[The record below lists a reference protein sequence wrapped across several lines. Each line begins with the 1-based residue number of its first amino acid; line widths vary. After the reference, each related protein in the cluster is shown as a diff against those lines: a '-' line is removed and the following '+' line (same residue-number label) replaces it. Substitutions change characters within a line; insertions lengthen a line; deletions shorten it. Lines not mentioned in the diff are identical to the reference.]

1 MAFYGLGVVNLFQQ
15 VAIEAVLLAI
25 RCSNE
30 IWSRR
35 FDIDD
40 FIHHSA
46 MILGSALITFH
57 DPFKPYAYLLVHSQ
71 ILHVPMAVFY
81 YRKLLTNI
89 YFDNRGSGNCA
100 TKSKRMTSLP
110 SPPPP
115 PPLIARRQVM
125 FAESGFRVFWLFCT
139 GYRGSLLLSAALHR
153 FLFFFSF
160 FLISSSTTSPSPLSS
175 LPLFY
180 PPPSTSTITTSPIAG
195 FIMLGFALIISS
207 LDVWWSMYFIK
218 KLNWK
223 KYQSSGKYASS
234 SSVKG

>member
-1 MAFYGLGVVNLFQQ
+1 MRRQRGQAAKIRFIQIQLSAFIISCCSMAFYGLGVVNLFQQ

-139 GYRGSLLLSAALHR
+139 GLRSHNIFFRCVVVHVLHKETQ
-153 FLFFFSF
+153 LEK
-160 FLISSSTTSPSPLSS
+160 ISE
-175 LPLFY
+175 FRQ
-180 PPPSTSTITTSPIAG
+180 IC
-195 FIMLGFALIISS
+195 
-207 LDVWWSMYFIK
+207 
-218 KLNWK
+218 
-223 KYQSSGKYASS
+223 
-234 SSVKG
+234 